1 MKVVIDTNVVISAA
15 LGSKTCSHAV
25 FKALEQGVIEPRIF
39 PQELRRFIIKLKKRK
54 SIEVV
59 IYRVFPTLWSI
70 SQ

>member
-39 PQELRRFIIKLKKRK
+39 PQELRRFITKLKKRK
-54 SIEVV
+54 IEVV

-70 SQ
+70 S